1 MVRTAL
7 SMELDGVSSM
17 MEAAKAASNAGDM
30 LVAEEAI
37 VDAYNRLS
45 KILKD
50 MEARERGTFGKRA
63 MRPSVAVWRG
73 GAS

>member
-1 MVRTAL
+1 MVHTAL

-17 MEAAKAASNAGDM
+17 IEAAKAASNAGDM

-50 MEARERGTFGKRA
+50 MEARERSTFGRRA
-63 MRPSVAVWRG
+63 VKPSVTVWRS